1 MNPMMHRI
9 PMPYHDLGFH
19 SMPPKQNDM
28 RKYDQFQFQTMR
40 PWIPMPPHPHSRQMM
55 PPYMGVPMPIPPEQL
70 RPRDI
75 MNHEI
80 NTERATNLQT
90 NSYP

>member
-1 MNPMMHRI
+1 
-9 PMPYHDLGFH
+9 
-19 SMPPKQNDM
+19 
-28 RKYDQFQFQTMR
+28 
-40 PWIPMPPHPHSRQMM
+40 MPPHPHSRQMM